1 MHVRCLLV
9 FDEQKI
15 LILTFST
22 CIVRGIDYRFNRFGN
37 KGLRTFQRTLSDL
50 HDLINSSQFMNSKL
64 TTIITVL
71 SKLNKIFLNE
81 RTKASKNVLEEARKY
96 FHVLIKLTIILT
108 ALSIILYISDDFR
121 THTYD
126 TFRGKSHRE

>member
-1 MHVRCLLV
+1 M
-9 FDEQKI
+9 
-15 LILTFST
+15 
-22 CIVRGIDYRFNRFGN
+22 RGIDYRFNRFGN

-64 TTIITVL
+64 TTIIKVL

-96 FHVLIKLTIILT
+96 FHVLIKLTIILI

-121 THTYD
+121 THT
-126 TFRGKSHRE
+126 